1 MENTATKKY
10 MNIPMT
16 YELNNR
22 ELCRKMAGEIYEHH
36 EITGMSRSQLYCEI
50 FAHAYVFSFFR
61 HIPEFI
67 KNTAP
72 AKRIYRSVA
81 DGVDLEDDGDTL
93 VRRIFYRVIWF
104 MPSVA

>member
-1 MENTATKKY
+1 MENTASKKY

-16 YELNNR
+16 LELNNK
-22 ELCRKMAGEIYEHH
+22 ELCRKLAGEIYEHH
-36 EITGMSRSQLYCEI
+36 EITGMSLSQLYCEI
-50 FAHAYVFSFFR
+50 FAHAYVFSVFR
-61 HIPEFI
+61 YIPGFI

-81 DGVDLEDDGDTL
+81 DGVDLEDDGDSL

-104 MPSVA
+104 MPSFA